1 MSRKRTAKKS
11 EVRRRYDDELKAEAV
26 QTLLDGHSAQS
37 IADNLG
43 INSPGLIY
51 RWKSKVIR
59 DVGPAAATLDSR
71 VRELEEELRRT
82 ERERDILKKL
92 RQESLGKGD
101 FITW

>member
-26 QTLLDGHSAQS
+26 QMLLDGHSAQS

-51 RWKSKVIR
+51 R
-59 DVGPAAATLDSR
+59 
-71 VRELEEELRRT
+71 
-82 ERERDILKKL
+82 
-92 RQESLGKGD
+92 
-101 FITW
+101 